1 MMTQQLGF
9 SVLSAPLAQLDRRA
23 LSQAWYS
30 ALHLASSH
38 ARPQI
43 PDKPVPPPTQA
54 DGRRNG
60 GATRGMSPKSGGAAT
75 LTRATLPPRSGLME
89 GDRRTMRSSLA
100 RKIERAFLHPSR
112 PSRRA
117 TFTLGQGARVHVAL
131 QNSPRGL
138 HIVAVCAPAHREA
151 VARAL
156 EEARYALA
164 TRGISVG
171 VHVSGD
177 DRVR

>member
-30 ALHLASSH
+30 ALHLASAS
-38 ARPQI
+38 ARPQA
-43 PDKPVPPPTQA
+43 PDKHLAVATPK
-54 DGRRNG
+54 NG
-60 GATRGMSPKSGGAAT
+60 SGKPGEAPSRSRKTSVATTP
-75 LTRATLPPRSGLME
+75 TRASLPPRSGLLE
-89 GDRRTMRSSLA
+89 GDRRTTRSSLA

-112 PSRRA
+112 PTRRA
-117 TFTLGQGARVHVAL
+117 TFTLGASARVHVAL
-131 QNSPRGL
+131 QDSAQGL
-138 HIVAVCAPAHREA
+138 RIVAVCAPAYRA
-151 VARAL
+151 TVARAL

-171 VHVSGD
+171 VSVSGAR
-177 DRVR
+177 RVR